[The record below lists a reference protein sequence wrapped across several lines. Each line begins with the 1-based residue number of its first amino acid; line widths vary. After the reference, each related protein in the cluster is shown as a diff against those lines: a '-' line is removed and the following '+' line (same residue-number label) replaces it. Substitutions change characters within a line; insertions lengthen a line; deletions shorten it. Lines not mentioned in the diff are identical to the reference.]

1 MSGSITFAGL
11 PSDKVPGNTYLEK
24 RRNVM
29 TMTVDDIKNSIA
41 DLGGFICKF
50 TDGVTEDGEC
60 GIIVPSGIMHLTA
73 SNNARIFRWSLI
85 ADESDRARVKESLR
99 NVLTDFAEFRNPN
112 LGYVHFAKHL
122 GLDMF

>member
-1 MSGSITFAGL
+1 
-11 PSDKVPGNTYLEK
+11 
-24 RRNVM
+24 M
-29 TMTVDDIKNSIA
+29 TMTVDDIKHSIA

-50 TDGVTEDGEC
+50 TDGVTEYGEC
-60 GIIVPSGIMHLTA
+60 SI
-73 SNNARIFRWSLI
+73 NARIFRWSLI